1 LDVLL
6 SRLRKYLLKE
16 NIRSKEATVFIVSCK
31 SFIALPDNTKTETR
45 FEIKPININYHKPFL
60 VASLIKCFPCASHL
74 AMSPHQ
80 RIQRKEYKGKD
91 LVIENDLAV
100 PVKEYFEKENK
111 LLT

>member
-1 LDVLL
+1 
-6 SRLRKYLLKE
+6 
-16 NIRSKEATVFIVSCK
+16 
-31 SFIALPDNTKTETR
+31 
-45 FEIKPININYHKPFL
+45 
-60 VASLIKCFPCASHL
+60 
-74 AMSPHQ
+74 MSPHQ